1 MQWGPD
7 DEENE
12 PADESGYLRE
22 LAAFLSARSG
32 GGPAVLWTDYEP
44 PVTGDPSA
52 AEAAAALAT
61 GLSTLLGVTVR
72 TLPQDPAD
80 PHAAQ
85 MRQADSEELLVLQLS
100 SVTDILV
107 GAPTAS
113 AASTDAIPGPIG
125 STGSS
130 SSTASTDAHRVPL
143 AVRLRGGQALF
154 VPRRSTCT
162 LLPEPGSRHA
172 VLRIPTPRT
181 GPGARPG
188 GGPGPDVGR

>member
-1 MQWGPD
+1 MQWGQD
-7 DEENE
+7 DQENE
-12 PADESGYLRE
+12 PVDESGYLRE

-44 PVTGDPSA
+44 PVTGDPST

-72 TLPQDPAD
+72 ILPQDPAD

-85 MRQADSEELLVLQLS
+85 MRQAGSEELLVLQLS

-107 GAPTAS
+107 GAPS
-113 AASTDAIPGPIG
+113 ASTDTIPGPIG
-125 STGSS
+125 STGSTG
-130 SSTASTDAHRVPL
+130 STASTDAHRVPL

-172 VLRIPTPRT
+172 VLQIPTPRT
-181 GPGARPG
+181 GPRARPG
-188 GGPGPDVGR
+188 RGPGPGVGR

>member
-7 DEENE
+7 DQENE

-44 PVTGDPSA
+44 PVTGDPST

-61 GLSTLLGVTVR
+61 GLSALLGVTVR
-72 TLPQDPAD
+72 SLPQGPAD

-113 AASTDAIPGPIG
+113 TASTDTIPGPIG
-125 STGSS
+125 
-130 SSTASTDAHRVPL
+130 STASTDAHRVPL

-154 VPRRSTCT
+154 VPCRSTCT

-172 VLRIPTPRT
+172 VLQIPTPRT
-181 GPGARPG
+181 GPRARPG
-188 GGPGPDVGR
+188 RGPRPGVGS